1 MLTASQIDAQ
11 RRVDATRAAL
21 DRLAAD
27 HQLLLDATGHIRRPR
42 GLPTPE
48 RMAAAGEA
56 WAAERAD
63 TLQQLAQGLAPLG
76 ASPAPA
82 GVDLVR
88 LDTLDAV
95 AAGLDQLERDVI
107 AWVAP
112 SLAPTDT
119 AARRVDTIARLLP
132 KIGSHPDLLGHVR
145 REVRRLH
152 SRVQYALGET
162 DEVRTLAPRCPYC
175 GARSLREIVGRDLVV
190 CVNAGCRCEDDLCGC
205 REETPTRHQ
214 WHARAWRDPATIT
227 PMEQTA

>member
-27 HQLLLDATGHIRRPR
+27 HQLLVDATGHIRRPR

-88 LDTLDAV
+88 IDTLAAV
-95 AAGLDQLERDVI
+95 AAGLERLERDVI

-119 AARRVDTIARLLP
+119 
-132 KIGSHPDLLGHVR
+132 VR
-145 REVRRLH
+145 RRCLNNMCRQGGSAGKVEKVYTIIRERGIKACRR
-152 SRVQYALGET
+152 
-162 DEVRTLAPRCPYC
+162 
-175 GARSLREIVGRDLVV
+175 
-190 CVNAGCRCEDDLCGC
+190 
-205 REETPTRHQ
+205 
-214 WHARAWRDPATIT
+214 
-227 PMEQTA
+227 